1 MKSVLI
7 TGVAGYIG
15 SNLAYYLLN
24 KNFKVI
30 GVDDFSNSKKSISDL
45 KKYKISIF
53 SKKMLLH

>member
-30 GVDDFSNSKKSISDL
+30 GVDDFSNSKKKLDFRS
-45 KKYKISIF
+45 
-53 SKKMLLH
+53 